1 MAYPYASDRDEL
13 LSRLRKI
20 EGQIRG
26 IQRMVE
32 GDTYCVDILTQI
44 SAVTSGM
51 EKVGLKLLRDHLK
64 GCVADA
70 IRAKGKDPKNT
81 DSVDEKVD
89 EVVKVV
95 ERFLQT

>member
-1 MAYPYASDRDEL
+1 MPYPYASDREEL

-26 IQRMVE
+26 VQRMVSE
-32 GDTYCVDILTQI
+32 DAYCVDVLTQI

-51 EKVGLKLLRDHLK
+51 EKVGVRLIREHMK

-70 IRAKGKDPKNT
+70 IRTKGKADDKI
-81 DSVDEKVD
+81 D

-95 ERFLQT
+95 ERFLQA

>member
-1 MAYPYASDRDEL
+1 MPYPYASDRDEL

-26 IQRMVE
+26 VQRMVSE
-32 GDTYCVDILTQI
+32 DVYCVDVLTQI
-44 SAVTSGM
+44 SAVISGM
-51 EKVGLKLLRDHLK
+51 EKVGVRLLREHMK

-70 IRAKGKDPKNT
+70 IRTKGKADDKI
-81 DSVDEKVD
+81 D

-95 ERFLQT
+95 ERFLQA